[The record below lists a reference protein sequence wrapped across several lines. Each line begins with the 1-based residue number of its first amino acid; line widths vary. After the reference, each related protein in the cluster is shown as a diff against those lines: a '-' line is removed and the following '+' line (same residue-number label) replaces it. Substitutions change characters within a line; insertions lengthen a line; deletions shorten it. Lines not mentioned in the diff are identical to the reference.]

1 MELAQ
6 DFMGMG
12 ITNTHSKFNT
22 EQWEQIKF
30 IMVSKPVPPVR
41 NWIISV
47 EIVWADFFFLKE
59 TKKGKLCIKY
69 LVPKRHIQS
78 WSQASY
84 LKIQMSY
91 LMIPVQVQSLFFPT
105 QQKSKYLKQQQQKK
119 RRIIWNEITL
129 VVPKTLL
136 SSQHSFQSSITFT
149 SRYTCPFQ
157 HQGFVT
163 LFLCLKSS
171 PFPCHQPFKQCSMW
185 PPTCNFHQQPRE
197 SLSSLQ
203 ICNNHHTDILPEF
216 LPTFFPCDGAYS

>member
-1 MELAQ
+1 
-6 DFMGMG
+6 MG

-22 EQWEQIKF
+22 EQWEKIKF

-91 LMIPVQVQSLFFPT
+91 LMIPVQVQFIFFPT
-105 QQKSKYLKQQQQKK
+105 QQKSKYLKKK
-119 RRIIWNEITL
+119 TKKEK
-129 VVPKTLL
+129 KTKMLHKTELKIPFTVWHYIHSLL
-136 SSQHSFQSSITFT
+136 HLPFSSSKSLPCCSS
-149 SRYTCPFQ
+149 
-157 HQGFVT
+157 G
-163 LFLCLKSS
+163 
-171 PFPCHQPFKQCSMW
+171 
-185 PPTCNFHQQPRE
+185 
-197 SLSSLQ
+197 
-203 ICNNHHTDILPEF
+203 
-216 LPTFFPCDGAYS
+216 